1 MLKSKG
7 FRGQVKGGLIH
18 ILLTFQWVFSLLSR
32 HLAALAGIGITD
44 NPCTIMGIKN
54 IFIVQASASFIFVMQ
69 INKKIGLR
77 QSKKG
82 MGTIF
87 ITGYCLWR
95 QKALNSCAE

>member
-7 FRGQVKGGLIH
+7 FYGQVKGVFIH
-18 ILLTFQWVFSLLSR
+18 ILLTLWWVFSLLPQ

-44 NPCTIMGIKN
+44 NPRTIMGIKN

-82 MGTIF
+82 VGTIF
-87 ITGYCLWR
+87 IAGYCLWR
-95 QKALNSCAE
+95 

>member
-1 MLKSKG
+1 
-7 FRGQVKGGLIH
+7 
-18 ILLTFQWVFSLLSR
+18 
-32 HLAALAGIGITD
+32 
-44 NPCTIMGIKN
+44 MGIKN

-69 INKKIGLR
+69 INKKIELR

-95 QKALNSCAE
+95 

>member
-1 MLKSKG
+1 
-7 FRGQVKGGLIH
+7 
-18 ILLTFQWVFSLLSR
+18 
-32 HLAALAGIGITD
+32 
-44 NPCTIMGIKN
+44 MGIKN

-82 MGTIF
+82 VGTIF

-95 QKALNSCAE
+95 

>member
-95 QKALNSCAE
+95 QKALA

>member
-1 MLKSKG
+1 M
-7 FRGQVKGGLIH
+7 KGGLIH

-44 NPCTIMGIKN
+44 NPCTIMGIKK

-77 QSKKG
+77 QSKEG

-95 QKALNSCAE
+95 